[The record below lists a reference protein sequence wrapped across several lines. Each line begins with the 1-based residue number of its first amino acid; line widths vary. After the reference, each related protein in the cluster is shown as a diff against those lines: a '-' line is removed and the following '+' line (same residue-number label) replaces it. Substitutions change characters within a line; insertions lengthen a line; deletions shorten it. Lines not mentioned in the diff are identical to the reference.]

1 MLKISTGFQH
11 SRNLSFVSAITRVT
25 LKIETATGY
34 TVYRNKF
41 ELTDKIHTN
50 FQDQNNAEIN

>member
-1 MLKISTGFQH
+1 MLKISTDFQH
-11 SRNLSFVSAITRVT
+11 SRNLSFVSAITRAT

-41 ELTDKIHTN
+41 ELTDNIHTN